1 MLTYAALDEHA
12 VARCRLEFELGEL
25 QHKYSH
31 KLSKEQ
37 ANKAQWEQRGEQR
50 ALLRLQPGTQ

>member
-1 MLTYAALDEHA
+1 VHA

-37 ANKAQWEQRGEQR
+37 ANKAQWELRGEQR